1 MALTSREGFASW
13 YAAFIMAHTVLEVD
27 LDDMGEEFKMMF
39 NSVIDTVWQ
48 SKYPDLTHED
58 VQELKEDL
66 NMEMMQI
73 QTILDEAIK
82 SHKMG
87 ERV

>member
-1 MALTSREGFASW
+1 MALTSREGFAGW

-27 LDDMGEEFKMMF
+27 LEDMGEEFKMMF

>member
-13 YAAFIMAHTVLEVD
+13 YSAFIMAHTVLEVD

-48 SKYPDLTHED
+48 SKYPDLT
-58 VQELKEDL
+58 QEDL
-66 NMEMMQI
+66 EDIKDDINIEMMQI

-87 ERV
+87 DRV

>member
-13 YAAFIMAHTVLEVD
+13 YSAFIMAHTVLEVD

-48 SKYPDLTHED
+48 SKYPDLT
-58 VQELKEDL
+58 QEDL
-66 NMEMMQI
+66 EDIKDDINIEMMQI